1 MESNENAQSHQIY
14 VAPLAAYSSGHDTGR
29 WIEVTKCEDELKE
42 KITELL
48 DDCPYSAVDGDWRI
62 HDYQGFYDCGCSL
75 GEHPSLKDL
84 AEFMGLIEQHG
95 KLVAELLD
103 YFCGDVEEAKR
114 YLDKKYLGAFDS
126 AADYAEKDALGK
138 IQGEIPVVIAAY
150 VNYEAMGRD
159 LLLGG
164 EILAIELLDAEDRKI
179 VHIFTNR
186 PTN

>member
-1 MESNENAQSHQIY
+1 MESNENAQRHQIY

-29 WIEVTKCEDELKE
+29 WIEVTECEDELKE

-48 DDCPYSAVDGDWRI
+48 DDCPYSAIGGDWRI
-62 HDYQGFYDCGCSL
+62 HDYQGFYERGSSL
-75 GEHPSLKDL
+75 GEHPSPKDL
-84 AEFMGLIEQHG
+84 AEFVGLIEQHG
-95 KLVAELLD
+95 ELAAELLD
-103 YFCGDVEEAKR
+103 YFCGDVEETKR

-138 IQGEIPVVIAAY
+138 IQGEIPAIIAPY

-164 EILAIELLDAEDRKI
+164 EILAIELQDTEDRKI

-186 PTN
+186 PTK